1 MPMPGNQQVAALPR
15 AAVGTRIIMRPGED
29 GGVITQ
35 SEYLIA
41 ELASTERLTKK
52 CTNNII
58 AMLKRKD
65 FVPDEIRTD
74 RIQQI
79 EKLISKADGG
89 STLVF
94 DLWMEGDG
102 TQELKLYLRKLVPI
116 MECLISDERFAGHQY
131 LSFELRERDGFRMF
145 GPANGSLWWQIN
157 QESVGSDR
165 VLLGLVTFIDE
176 SYNKKNLSCES
187 IYGER
192 HTCEILMMTKVQSKD
207 CSAPPVTLMNI
218 DESKRFKK
226 GAYRFCGC
234 IPKFDNAAAKAGGR
248 SDDWIKCRSAEVHR
262 SAMRHVADQILRNSE
277 HRLEMW
283 VGRIEL
289 LFSIDIYNIYEEH
302 E

>member
-1 MPMPGNQQVAALPR
+1 MPKPGKNQVAALPR

-29 GGVITQ
+29 GGVINQ

-102 TQELKLYLRKLVPI
+102 TQELI
-116 MECLISDERFAGHQY
+116 FFADRNHQ
-131 LSFELRERDGFRMF
+131 LE
-145 GPANGSLWWQIN
+145 
-157 QESVGSDR
+157 
-165 VLLGLVTFIDE
+165 T
-176 SYNKKNLSCES
+176 
-187 IYGER
+187 
-192 HTCEILMMTKVQSKD
+192 SK
-207 CSAPPVTLMNI
+207 
-218 DESKRFKK
+218 
-226 GAYRFCGC
+226 Y
-234 IPKFDNAAAKAGGR
+234 
-248 SDDWIKCRSAEVHR
+248 
-262 SAMRHVADQILRNSE
+262 
-277 HRLEMW
+277 
-283 VGRIEL
+283 
-289 LFSIDIYNIYEEH
+289 
-302 E
+302 